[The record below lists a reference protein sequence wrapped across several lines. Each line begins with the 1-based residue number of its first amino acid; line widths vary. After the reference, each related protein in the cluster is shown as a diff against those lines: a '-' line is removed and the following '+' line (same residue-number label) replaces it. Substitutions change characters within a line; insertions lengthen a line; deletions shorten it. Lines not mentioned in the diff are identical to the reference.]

1 MGAVLAMLRPK
12 LAAWQEDPMP
22 DITRNGED
30 FTVDANI
37 IAEGLDLPEHAIA
50 RAMSS
55 GAITTRFER
64 GEGEDVGRFR
74 LSFFYRSK
82 TLRLT
87 VDAGGNI
94 LSRARFDRGA

>member
-1 MGAVLAMLRPK
+1 
-12 LAAWQEDPMP
+12 MP
-22 DITRNGED
+22 DITRNGDD
-30 FTVDANI
+30 FTVDARI

-64 GEGEDVGRFR
+64 GEGEDAGRFR
-74 LSFFYRSK
+74 LSFFHRGK

-87 VDAGGNI
+87 VDEGGNI
-94 LSRARFDRGA
+94 LSRARFDRGQ

>member
-1 MGAVLAMLRPK
+1 MAI
-12 LAAWQEDPMP
+12 WQGGEIP
-22 DITRNGED
+22 DITRNGDD
-30 FTVDANI
+30 FTVDAKI

-64 GEGEDVGRFR
+64 GEGEDAGRFR
-74 LSFFYRSK
+74 LNFFHRGK

-87 VDAGGNI
+87 VDEGGNI
-94 LSRARFDRGA
+94 ISRARFDRGQ

>member
-1 MGAVLAMLRPK
+1 MA
-12 LAAWQEDPMP
+12 

-30 FTVDANI
+30 FTVEAKI

-64 GEGEDVGRFR
+64 GEGEDAGRYR
-74 LSFFYRSK
+74 LSFFHRDK
-82 TLRLT
+82 VLRLT
-87 VDAGGNI
+87 VDEAGTI
-94 LSRARFDRGA
+94 LSRARFTRQAG